1 MRRFLVLICVTAM
14 LGLLVA
20 VAPAVVRPDA
30 NRAEAL
36 TACEDTGTGHHT
48 VAQHG
53 PWEAEV
59 SLCAEFLQNGVR
71 PGANVWCH
79 TATSQVPCN
88 WDFRHM
94 HLHNQNTTAIVN
106 QRAYAIGKT
115 NGAFIAT
122 PGWAN
127 RSQCVTAYS
136 DSPDLYIRFPDG
148 ALIGPRSLTWR
159 GSPYNCSDPI

>member
-1 MRRFLVLICVTAM
+1 MRRFLVLTCVTVM

-30 NRAEAL
+30 NRAEAFVG
-36 TACEDTGTGHHT
+36 CEDTGGGNFHT

-53 PWEAEV
+53 PWEAEL
-59 SLCAEFLQNGVR
+59 SLCVELLGSGVR
-71 PGANVWCH
+71 PGAHVWCH

-106 QRAYAIGKT
+106 KQAYATGKT
-115 NGAFIAT
+115 NGDYIAT
-122 PGWAN
+122 PAPWAN

-136 DSPDLYIRFPDG
+136 DSPDLYVRFPDG
-148 ALIGPRSLTWR
+148 ALVGPRSVTWQ
-159 GSPYNCSDPI
+159 GSPYDC